1 MEPGREIE
9 NTIYN
14 RDPPTFDTDTAD
26 NCHQAAAGWTHC
38 STAVDMRGAQRVTTT
53 LLSAVSCSPLRTAA
67 AADRQNI
74 SSKFYSL
81 LAGSSANTNNKTLIN
96 DCSICHLLLSLS
108 FILLQYQAAVLQ
120 AGLLT
125 SAGGHLSFLLRNR
138 TGL

>member
-26 NCHQAAAGWTHC
+26 NCHQAAAAGHAAALQW
-38 STAVDMRGAQRVTTT
+38 REAQR
-53 LLSAVSCSPLRTAA
+53 VSCSPLRTAP

-81 LAGSSANTNNKTLIN
+81 LAGSSANTNSKTLIN
-96 DCSICHLLLSLS
+96 YCEA
-108 FILLQYQAAVLQ
+108 QARVRQ
-120 AGLLT
+120 G
-125 SAGGHLSFLLRNR
+125 SARDGP
-138 TGL
+138 